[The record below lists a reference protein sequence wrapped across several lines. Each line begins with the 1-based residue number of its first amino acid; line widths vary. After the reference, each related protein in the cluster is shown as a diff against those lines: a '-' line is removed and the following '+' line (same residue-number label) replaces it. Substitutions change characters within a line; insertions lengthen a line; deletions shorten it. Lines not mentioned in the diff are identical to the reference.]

1 MDLGGLHVLMFDFF
15 LWCLLFIVFFSWKL
29 QQHTYHLAAPDCDAV
44 MRKTKQLVF
53 ITQKKC
59 DLNDTSIIAADEFAP
74 RLNGNTVNTRCEYD
88 VVVNVSH
95 ITPMKNLDIN
105 K

>member
-1 MDLGGLHVLMFDFF
+1 MYLCSFSFCG
-15 LWCLLFIVFFSWKL
+15 VFYSLYSF
-29 QQHTYHLAAPDCDAV
+29 HGNFNNTYHLAAPDCDAV

-74 RLNGNTVNTRCEYD
+74 RMNGNTVNTRCEYD

-95 ITPMKNLDIN
+95 ITPMENLDIN

>member
-1 MDLGGLHVLMFDFF
+1 M
-15 LWCLLFIVFFSWKL
+15 
-29 QQHTYHLAAPDCDAV
+29 AALDCDAV

-74 RLNGNTVNTRCEYD
+74 RMNTVVNSRCEYD

>member
-1 MDLGGLHVLMFDFF
+1 METSTTHTIWLPR
-15 LWCLLFIVFFSWKL
+15 IVTLS
-29 QQHTYHLAAPDCDAV
+29 CE
-44 MRKTKQLVF
+44 KTKQLVF

-74 RLNGNTVNTRCEYD
+74 RMNGNTVNTRCEYD

-95 ITPMKNLDIN
+95 ITPMENLDIN

>member
-1 MDLGGLHVLMFDFF
+1 MYLCSISFCD
-15 LWCLLFIVFFSWKL
+15 VFYSLYSF
-29 QQHTYHLAAPDCDAV
+29 HGNFNNIYHLAALDCDAV

-74 RLNGNTVNTRCEYD
+74 RMNGDTVVNSRCEYD